1 MATVCALNNYPLEKM
16 WELSRAG
23 SIPRQHVWGVDALAA
38 EGHGVDIAPFHEASE
53 RNLLDRLSA
62 RTRGIFGH
70 LDQESY
76 AIRRIRTAGVLFCA
90 DQVGLAG
97 VALARAGLPP
107 TRIISVVHH
116 PLHNVLRRAAAAR
129 HDVLVCLSPF
139 LCAEL
144 MRDLPRRRARIV
156 HLPWGPDLQSPLYRS
171 RGEANGVVSAGK
183 SNRDLLTITKA
194 LERAKASGVVYDL
207 ERQLRAAPSASIRL
221 VHPGAGGGVD
231 PESPGGYLAGHVI
244 GDIAAASIVAIP
256 VRDPLRLTGLTEA
269 VDALALGKP
278 ILATRSPYFPFDI
291 EEVGCGRWIDPGDV
305 DGWSQALAQLMS
317 DADAR
322 MEMGAAGRRFAE
334 RGWNYE
340 TFCGGLSELIDP

>member
-16 WELSRAG
+16 WELSRIG

-38 EGHGVDIAPFHEASE
+38 EGHVVDIAPFHEPSE
-53 RNLLDRLSA
+53 RNLLDRLSS
-62 RTRGIFGH
+62 RSRGLLGH

-76 AIRRIRTAGVLFCA
+76 AIRRIRTADVLFCA

-116 PLHNVLRRAAAAR
+116 PLRNVLRRAAAAR
-129 HDVLVCLSPF
+129 HDVLVCLSPG

-144 MRDLPRRRARIV
+144 MRDLPRRGARMV
-156 HLPWGPDLQSPLYRS
+156 HLPWGPDLQSPLYRPG
-171 RGEANGVVSAGK
+171 GEENGVVSAGK
-183 SNRDLLTITKA
+183 SNRDLLTITTA
-194 LERAKASGVVYDL
+194 LERAKTTGVVYDL

-221 VHPGAGGGVD
+221 VHPGADGVD
-231 PESPGGYLAGHVI
+231 PESPGGYLARHVI

-256 VRDPLRLTGLTEA
+256 MRDPLRLTGLTEA
-269 VDALALGKP
+269 IDALALAKP

-305 DGWSQALAQLMS
+305 DGWSHALAELMS

-322 MEMGAAGRRFAE
+322 AGMGAAGRRFAE

-340 TFCGGLSELIDP
+340 TFCDGLSELIGP